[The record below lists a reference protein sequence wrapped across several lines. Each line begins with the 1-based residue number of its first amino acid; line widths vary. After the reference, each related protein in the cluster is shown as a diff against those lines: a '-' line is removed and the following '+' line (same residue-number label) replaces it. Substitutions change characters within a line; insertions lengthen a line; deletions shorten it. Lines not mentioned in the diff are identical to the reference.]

1 MNLNIPQI
9 KKERDYT
16 LEKLNVSRET
26 IKKLDLYVNYLI
38 SFQEHTNLISNS
50 SLSSIWNRHILD
62 SSQIINYFPNKMLKI
77 LDVGTGAGFPGIILS
92 ILTDN
97 EIILIDSSKKK
108 CKFLSN
114 VINLVGLNAKVVC
127 RRVEDLEHYK
137 ADIITARAVSSIER
151 LLKYT
156 KKQIHSKSVCYF
168 FKGENYIKELKYLER
183 SQNLTYELIPSITNN
198 NSTII
203 KVYKN

>member
-62 SSQIINYFPNKMLKI
+62 SSQIINYFPNKMLRI

-127 RRVEDLEHYK
+127 RRVEDLEYYK

-156 KKQIHSKSVCYF
+156 KKQIIQ
-168 FKGENYIKELKYLER
+168 NYKKNTRI
-183 SQNLTYELIPSITNN
+183 QNQAIQL
-198 NSTII
+198 
-203 KVYKN
+203 